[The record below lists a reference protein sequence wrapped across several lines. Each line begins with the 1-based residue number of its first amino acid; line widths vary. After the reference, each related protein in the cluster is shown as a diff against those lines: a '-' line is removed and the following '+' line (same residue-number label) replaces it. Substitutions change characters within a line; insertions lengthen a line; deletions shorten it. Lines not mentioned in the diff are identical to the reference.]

1 MSSTVVTYNTE
12 VIHQMIEQLKTL
24 CIICGGLTFLFLA
37 CIALIGT
44 VVIMNG
50 INQIYKDDNDDFN
63 ERIGD

>member
-12 VIHQMIEQLKTL
+12 VIHQMIEYFENL
-24 CIICGGLTFLFLA
+24 CIICGGLTILFLA
-37 CIALIGT
+37 CVALIGT
-44 VVIMNG
+44 VVIING